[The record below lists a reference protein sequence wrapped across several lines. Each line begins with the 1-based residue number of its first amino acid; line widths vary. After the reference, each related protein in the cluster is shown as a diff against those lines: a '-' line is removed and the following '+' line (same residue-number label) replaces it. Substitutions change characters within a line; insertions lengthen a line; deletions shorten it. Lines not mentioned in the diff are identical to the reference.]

1 MCSADWKARAGV
13 QREVDAAGL
22 VGEAHVGSRVF
33 VDRLR
38 WSEMHRRRRWKSR
51 RSAIDEE

>member
-1 MCSADWKARAGV
+1 M
-13 QREVDAAGL
+13 DAL

-38 WSEMHRRRRWKSR
+38 WSEMPRRRLWKSR
-51 RSAIDEE
+51 RSVIDEEWSLFRL